1 MKLSILIPVYNEI
14 NTLQTLVDLVIAQ
27 NVTGI
32 TSKEIILVDDGSI
45 DGSKELVLQ
54 LERTHIGLIK
64 AIIQDKNMGKGAAIR
79 VAIKKATGDIAII
92 QDADLEYHPSEYEQL
107 CKMLISKEADVVYGS
122 RFVFKDVRRV
132 IFYKHAL
139 GNRFLT
145 LISNFFTDLY
155 LTDMETCYK
164 AFNLNIIKTIPFRS
178 NRFGFEPEFTAKIA
192 KRKLVIYEVP
202 INYYGRTYAEG
213 KKITWKDG
221 VVALWVIIKYWIVD
235 DSRYNGDEDI

>member
-64 AIIQDKNMGKGAAIR
+64 AFIQDKNMGKGAAIR

-92 QDADLEYHPSEYEQL
+92 QDADLEYHPVEYEQL
-107 CKMLISKEADVVYGS
+107 CEMLISNEADVVYGS
-122 RFVFKDVRRV
+122 RFVAKDVRRV
-132 IFYKHAL
+132 IYFRHAL
-139 GNRFLT
+139 GNKFLT
-145 LISNFFTDLY
+145 FFSNLFTDLY

-164 AFNLNIIKTIPFRS
+164 AFNLNIIKTIPIRS